1 MPGAMGLC
9 WLLGFSAEIFDQP
22 WPCIFFISMAPAVGF
37 RCGYLLKE
45 LYHERTQN
53 PLEYDLDMTLNDV
66 VERWSD
72 LPAKQCSRLRV
83 QGKERLGCHMLFSDE
98 GSFSLTPWIY
108 MFAIG
113 I

>member
-1 MPGAMGLC
+1 MPGAKGLC

-53 PLEYDLDMTLNDV
+53 PLEYDLDITLNDV
-66 VERWSD
+66 VEVVGPSGKAMQP
-72 LPAKQCSRLRV
+72 PACARKRAPRLSNVVFR
-83 QGKERLGCHMLFSDE
+83 
-98 GSFSLTPWIY
+98 
-108 MFAIG
+108 
-113 I
+113 